1 MRRKLIAG
9 NWKMHKTPGQA
20 AQFFAQLPPIPASIE
35 AALLVPF
42 TSLAAAQH
50 GLSGVAYG
58 AQDVSAHLQG
68 AYTGEVSA
76 AMLAELGCRYT
87 AVGHSE
93 RRSYHGETDALVAR
107 KAARLLE
114 SGICP
119 IVCVGE
125 PLEVREAG
133 QHIGYTLAQLEGSL
147 AGLEISSPDQLVV
160 AYEPVWAIGTGRN
173 ASASDAQQMHLA
185 IRQALAQRY
194 GGVADGIRILYGG
207 SLKPDN
213 AAALLTQPDIDGGLV
228 GGASLEVDSLV
239 ALLRIAAS

>member
-9 NWKMHKTPGQA
+9 NWKMHKTPRQA
-20 AQFFAQLPPIPASIE
+20 ADFFAQLPPVPAEVE

-42 TSLAAAQH
+42 TSLVAAQQVL
-50 GLSGVAYG
+50 GEVGYG

-76 AMLAELGCRYT
+76 VMLAELGCRYT
-87 AVGHSE
+87 VVGHSE
-93 RRSYHGETDALVAR
+93 RRSYHSESDALVAR

-114 SGICP
+114 AGICP

-125 PLEVREAG
+125 TLEVREAG
-133 QHIGYTLAQLEGSL
+133 RPIEYTLAQLEGSL
-147 AGLEISSPDQLVV
+147 AGLEVRSPDQLVV

-173 ASASDAQQMHLA
+173 ASAEDAQQMHLA
-185 IRQALAQRY
+185 IRQALAQQY

-213 AAALLTQPDIDGGLV
+213 AAALLAQPDIDGGLV
-228 GGASLEVDSLV
+228 GGASLEVASLV
-239 ALLRIAAS
+239 ALLQIAAS